1 MQYLTGYT
9 IKPYTTQSDG
19 EVIFTDGTHNEIRA
33 NQVQCE
39 AYGYTYDAVTG
50 TCRAFQYNTRI
61 NRDISNINNKNNGPG
76 NTTQLG
82 TNTVQI
88 NGTNNTT
95 RGFNNNCFI
104 NGSLNEIA
112 NGVNTATVLGHLGN
126 STADNSLVLG
136 GNATGDIL
144 GERQIINLMYG
155 VTTTNGSTVPSYLNN
170 VAGSLF
176 AIPENA
182 AMYFHADILAVRV
195 GGTSGE
201 GATGDFKGVTERGV
215 IINKSGVLSIERTR
229 TVVVSS
235 GTTNNWRATAA
246 ISGLNF
252 VMNVRGATDNTIEW
266 ASNITFTQIQTS
278 VSL

>member
-1 MQYLTGYT
+1 MENLTGYT
-9 IKPYTTQSDG
+9 IKPYSVTPVG
-19 EVIFTDGTHNEIRA
+19 EVLFTDGTNTNMGA
-33 NQVQCE
+33 NQVTCE
-39 AYGYTYDAVTG
+39 AYGYTYDPVIGACMSFRHNSTL
-50 TCRAFQYNTRI
+50 
-61 NRDISNINNKNNGPG
+61 NRNIANVNNKNNGAG

-95 RGFNNNCFI
+95 RGFNNSCFI

-195 GGTSGE
+195 GGTGE
-201 GATGDFKGVTERGV
+201 AGAVGDFKGVTERGV

-235 GTTNNWRATAA
+235 GTTSNWRATAA
-246 ISGLNF
+246 VSGTNF
-252 VMNVRGATDNTIEW
+252 VMNVRGAADNTIEW

-278 VSL
+278 L

>member
-1 MQYLTGYT
+1 MQYLTGYQ
-9 IKPYTTQSDG
+9 IKPYNTTILG
-19 EVIFTDGTHNEIRA
+19 EVMFTDGTNNEIRA
-33 NQVQCE
+33 NQITCE
-39 AYGYTYDAVTG
+39 AYGYTYNKATDTCSAFNYSTKLVHQADDVNNKFNGFNNTTG
-50 TCRAFQYNTRI
+50 TQ
-61 NRDISNINNKNNGPG
+61 
-76 NTTQLG
+76 

-88 NGTNNTT
+88 NGQNNTT
-95 RGFNNNCFI
+95 EGVNLDCFI
-104 NGSLNEIA
+104 NGNSNTIA
-112 NGVNTATVLGHLGN
+112 AEVSNATVLGHLGK

-136 GNATGDIL
+136 GNAPDDIL

-155 VTTTNGSTVPSYLNN
+155 VRTTNGSTVPSYLNN

-195 GGTSGE
+195 GGE
-201 GATGDFKGVTERGV
+201 GAEGAAGDFKGVTERGV

-235 GTTNNWRATAA
+235 GTTSNWRATAA
-246 ISGLNF
+246 ISGTNF

-278 VSL
+278 L

>member
-1 MQYLTGYT
+1 MENLTGYT
-9 IKPYTTQSDG
+9 IKPYSVTPVG
-19 EVIFTDGTHNEIRA
+19 EVLFTDGTNTNMGA
-33 NQVQCE
+33 NQVTCE
-39 AYGYTYDAVTG
+39 AYGYTYDPVIGACMSFRHNSTL
-50 TCRAFQYNTRI
+50 
-61 NRDISNINNKNNGPG
+61 NRNIANVNNKNNGAG

-95 RGFNNNCFI
+95 RGFNNSCFI

-195 GGTSGE
+195 GGTGE
-201 GATGDFKGVTERGV
+201 AGAVGDFKGVTERGV

-235 GTTNNWRATAA
+235 GTTSNWRATAA
-246 ISGLNF
+246 ISGTNF
-252 VMNVRGATDNTIEW
+252 VMNVRGAADNTIEW

-278 VSL
+278 L

>member
-1 MQYLTGYT
+1 MEYLPGHT
-9 IKPYTTQSDG
+9 IKPQQITELG
-19 EVIFTDGTHNEIRA
+19 EVIFTDGTNEVTP
-33 NQVQCE
+33 NQLQCE
-39 AYGYTYDAVTG
+39 AYGYTYDNASG
-50 TCRAFQYNTRI
+50 TCRSYRYNTNIERTL
-61 NRDISNINNKNNGPG
+61 SNINNKNNGSG

-82 TNTVQI
+82 TNVVQI

-126 STADNSLVLG
+126 STADNSIVLG
-136 GNATGDIL
+136 GNAPDDIL

-155 VTTTNGSTVPSYLNN
+155 VRTTNGSTVPSYLNN

-195 GGTSGE
+195 GGE
-201 GATGDFKGVTERGV
+201 GAEGAAGDFKGVTERGV
-215 IINKSGVLSIERTR
+215 IINKAGVLSIERTR

-235 GTTNNWRATAA
+235 GTTSNWRATAA
-246 ISGLNF
+246 ISGTNF
-252 VMNVRGATDNTIEW
+252 VMNVRGALGNTIEW

-278 VSL
+278 L